1 MPKGNF
7 KVPYNKAG
15 DLMKSV
21 HRWAVPE
28 EWRAN
33 TPFLAKLKLDGWLA
47 PSAVRFKDVDTGLC
61 YPMFLTELVELI
73 KVSEIS
79 EGVTHKMHWMV
90 VKKYQDY
97 GIRLAESNEIQG

>member
-7 KVPYNKAG
+7 KVPYNEAG

-28 EWRAN
+28 EWRDN